1 MKILLDMNLS
11 PAWVAT
17 LAAAGFEAVHWIN
30 VGKPDALDS
39 EIMRWAL
46 GNDYV
51 VFTHDLDF
59 GDILAATNANA
70 PSVIQ
75 IRTQN
80 GEVAKARGILEKAV
94 EWDLVAQNPF
104 EELLLRFRH
113 FMLQRFVYVRNQ

>member
-80 GEVAKARGILEKAV
+80 LHPDHLGATVVSAIKQFMAQLESGALVVVSESKTRVRIL
-94 EWDLVAQNPF
+94 P
-104 EELLLRFRH
+104 LRR
-113 FMLQRFVYVRNQ
+113 

>member
-11 PAWVAT
+11 PKWVPV
-17 LAAAGFEAVHWIN
+17 LASAGFEVIHWSD

-39 EIMRWAL
+39 KIMHWAKEH
-46 GNDYV
+46 GHV

-59 GDILAATNANA
+59 GDILAATNADA

-80 GEVAKARGILEKAV
+80 LHPDYLGKSVVAALRQFSAQMEQGALIVIDENKVRARIL
-94 EWDLVAQNPF
+94 PI
-104 EELLLRFRH
+104 RR
-113 FMLQRFVYVRNQ
+113 